1 MNRLK
6 EIFLHNL
13 PVKMVA
19 LVAAFVLWIFVMN
32 DQNPATESSYSV
44 PVVIL
49 NRPAETRVTQSAESV
64 RIRLRAPRSALAAT
78 NADEIKA
85 FVDLAGLEPGEH
97 PLHVQTVIP
106 PGIEVV
112 SVTPEADADTSRP

>member
-19 LVAAFVLWIFVMN
+19 VVAAFVLWIFVMN

-78 NADEIKA
+78 SADEIKA

-97 PLHVQTVIP
+97 P
-106 PGIEVV
+106 
-112 SVTPEADADTSRP
+112 